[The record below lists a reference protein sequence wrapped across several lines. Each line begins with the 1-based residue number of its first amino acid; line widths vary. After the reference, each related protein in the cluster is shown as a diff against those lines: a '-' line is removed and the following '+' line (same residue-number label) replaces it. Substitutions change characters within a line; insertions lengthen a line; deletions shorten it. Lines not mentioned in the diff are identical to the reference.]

1 LKENKTFDKKNKN
14 FMRKETM
21 RGKSKKFREEKKIE
35 IRRKGKK
42 ELRIESLITE
52 IKLIIR
58 QNKSRKTA

>member
-1 LKENKTFDKKNKN
+1 
-14 FMRKETM
+14 M